1 MTNSSNIVEVIQCPA
16 NVIDIDQRTIAVAEI
31 ASIGPQGPL
40 GPQGPPGSPS
50 QAELPKG
57 GDTGNI
63 LIKQSSANY
72 DANWA
77 ATLDGGTFN

>member
-1 MTNSSNIVEVIQCPA
+1 MTNCCNIVEVIQCPA

-31 ASIGPQGPL
+31 ASIGPQGP
-40 GPQGPPGSPS
+40 PGPPGE
-50 QAELPKG
+50 AGLPEG